1 MNRQDEINKAAGQVL
16 RDRMQ
21 ENYFKI
27 FAYYSD
33 HKEEILSDLTQ
44 QISCMINQAKNTTRN
59 TRQTTDTICRGKL
72 FA

>member
-27 FAYYSD
+27 FAYYFGDYSKIIESAKHPNPNVD
-33 HKEEILSDLTQ
+33 KLLSGFRDWL
-44 QISCMINQAKNTTRN
+44 IN
-59 TRQTTDTICRGKL
+59 KL
-72 FA
+72 GL

>member
-44 QISCMINQAKNTTRN
+44 QISCMINQAKIQQET
-59 TRQTTDTICRGKL
+59 QV
-72 FA
+72 

>member
-16 RDRMQ
+16 RDIMQ

-44 QISCMINQAKNTTRN
+44 QISCMKK
-59 TRQTTDTICRGKL
+59 QTKIQL
-72 FA
+72 FLN